1 MSDFDGLGDS
11 QRIPSRFDAFSRRGF
26 LRAGVLGMGG
36 LTLPEVLRARAA
48 GNVADRNPPTSVIF
62 VELAGGPTQF
72 ETYDPKPNAPVDYR
86 GPMSAI
92 ATKLPGFH
100 FGEAMA
106 EQAKIADRLTIIR
119 SIQHKSSNH
128 DPSSHLAQT
137 GYYKTGAKGGAN
149 EMPCI
154 GAVAA
159 RFRGPNHPAMPAY
172 AAIPHVMR
180 NGGAAQLGRACAP
193 FETAADPNGAK
204 FEVRNLSLLKS
215 LTVDRLTSRRTLLA
229 KFDTRRQLVDLQGSA
244 PAIDQ
249 FSQQAFD
256 MLTASQAQKA
266 FDIAREKPKLRDRYG
281 RTTVGQSLLLAR
293 RLVEAGVTCVTVSAP
308 GWDNHA
314 NLPQAMDGIGAEYDR
329 GIAALV
335 SDLYD
340 RGLQKHVLVVAM
352 GEFGRTPR
360 FNKTAGRDHWGSVMS
375 VLLAGGGLKPGVFGE
390 SNGKG
395 EVPVSLPYRP
405 ENVLAMAYRHLGID
419 PAQTFADLSGRPR
432 FILEERA
439 IIDQIV

>member
-1 MSDFDGLGDS
+1 MSDFHGLGDT
-11 QRIPSRFDAFSRRGF
+11 QPTFLEAVSRRGF
-26 LRAGVLGMGG
+26 LRAGVLGIGG

-48 GNVADRNPPTSVIF
+48 GNIGDRNPPTSVIF
-62 VELAGGPTQF
+62 IELAGGPTQF

-86 GPMSAI
+86 GPMATI

-100 FGEAMA
+100 FGEVMA

-119 SIQHKSSNH
+119 SIQHTSSNH
-128 DPSSHLAQT
+128 DPSSHLTQT

-172 AAIPHVMR
+172 AAIPQIMR

-193 FETAADPNGAK
+193 FETIADPNSPK

-215 LTVDRLTSRRTLLA
+215 LTVDRLTSRRALLA
-229 KFDTRRQLVDLQGSA
+229 KVDTQRQLIDLQGSA

-281 RTTVGQSLLLAR
+281 RTTAGQSMLLAR
-293 RLVEAGVTCVTVSAP
+293 RLVEAGVTCVTVRVP

-314 NLPQAMDGIGAEYDR
+314 DLAKAMREVGAAYDR

-340 RGLQKHVLVVAM
+340 RGLQKNVLVVAM

-360 FNKTAGRDHWGSVMS
+360 FNKNAGRDHWGSVMS

-390 SNGKG
+390 SNSKG